1 MFTLFGRSLSTQDS
15 VHFYSHPRGITSHM
29 GRKKTKKDVAHNFST
44 IEKLFLIVKGWE
56 QSRSCKI
63 IEITSYNISLE

>member
-1 MFTLFGRSLSTQDS
+1 
-15 VHFYSHPRGITSHM
+15 M